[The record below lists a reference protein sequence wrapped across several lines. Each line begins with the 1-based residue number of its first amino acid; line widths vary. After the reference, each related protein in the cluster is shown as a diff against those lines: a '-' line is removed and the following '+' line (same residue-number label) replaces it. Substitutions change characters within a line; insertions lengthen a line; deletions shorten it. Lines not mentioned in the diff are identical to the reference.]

1 MQQANENG
9 IAHIVIRET
18 LGAVAHFA
26 CGRWNYWAHLKH
38 GGGQPCAACARQI
51 AEMRKRER
59 DARRMRFVAETGG
72 GGKQWLTR

>member
-26 CGRWNYWAHLKH
+26 CGGYNYWVHLKH
-38 GGGQPCAACARQI
+38 GGGQPCAACARQM
-51 AEMRKRER
+51 AEMRKRELEMQKTER
-59 DARRMRFVAETGG
+59 AINDEIRENY
-72 GGKQWLTR
+72 